1 MKEEKKMRTRKEKDI
16 TDKKRGEVEKNRAR
30 E

>member
-1 MKEEKKMRTRKEKDI
+1 MKEEKKMRKRKEKDI
-16 TDKKRGEVEKNRAR
+16 TDKKRGEVEKNGAS